1 MKILVTGGA
10 GYLGSLL
17 TPTLLEQG
25 HSVTVLDWFLYGD
38 TLKEHS
44 NLIKAKGKVLDATA
58 GLLHG
63 HDAIIHLACISN
75 DPSFALNPALG
86 QADFRATMHLVQLA
100 KDVGISRFIYASS
113 SSVYG
118 AKPDDV
124 DVTEDLPLEPQT
136 GYSTIKAQCERIV
149 LQANGRMVTTALRP
163 ATLCG
168 YAPRLRLD
176 VVVNAFTSQAYF
188 NKAITVNG
196 GSQYRSNLHVKDM
209 VRAYQVMLDAPTEQ
223 IAGQVFNVST
233 ENATVLDLALR
244 VQHIV
249 GGAINIDTQAVD
261 QRSYKLNTDK
271 IAQTLGFIPTLTI
284 DDAIGDLVT
293 AFSEGRVP
301 DAMTDP
307 RYYNVKQI
315 QACHLS

>member
-1 MKILVTGGA
+1 MNILLTGGA
-10 GYLGSLL
+10 GFLGSLL

-25 HSVTVLDWFLYGD
+25 HSVAVLDWFLYGD
-38 TLKEHS
+38 TLQEHRH
-44 NLIKAKGKVLDATA
+44 LIKVKGRVGDIGPA
-58 GLLHG
+58 LLHG

-86 QADFRATMHLVQLA
+86 AADLDATEHLVELA
-100 KDVGISRFIYASS
+100 QKVGIPRFIYASS

-124 DVTEDLPLEPQT
+124 EVTEDLPLEPQT
-136 GYSTIKAQCERIV
+136 GYSLIKAQCEKVV

-176 VVVNAFTSQAYF
+176 VVVNAFASQAYF
-188 NKAITVNG
+188 NRAITVQG
-196 GSQYRSNLHVKDM
+196 GNQYRSHLHLRDM
-209 VRAYQVMLDAPTEQ
+209 VRAYVLMLEAPAEK
-223 IAGQVFNVST
+223 IAGHVFNVST
-233 ENATVLDLALR
+233 ENTTVLDLALR
-244 VQHIV
+244 VQAIA
-249 GGAINIDTQAVD
+249 GGALEIDTQALD
-261 QRSYKLNTDK
+261 YRSYRLNTDK
-271 IAQTLGFIPTLTI
+271 IAKALGFTPSFTI
-284 DDAIGDLVT
+284 DQAIAELVE
-293 AFSEGRVP
+293 AFKAGLVP
-301 DAMTDP
+301 DAMTSP